1 MKDLKLGNKSK
12 QRLTTLVV
20 LGAIAGMGYQ
30 VDTAY
35 ADTSADND
43 AATPKTETKAPV
55 ANDTTSQKVTLT
67 NETKPETTTDHEQS
81 GDQTGA
87 GTADKLTNQPT
98 TETNPVTKPVTKPT
112 TPAAVGEK
120 SKQVTGDDPASTPKN
135 GALEDA
141 DKPAGAPINQPTTTT
156 TSKVSQRLAGA
167 GTVGIKR
174 LANTP
179 NLSKLMFRSV
189 TPIVEDADVTT
200 PTIVRSGTFGTS
212 PWTLDSD
219 GVMTFSA
226 GTFGQRTSPA
236 FFNTDV
242 TKIVFAG
249 PVVLNANSSMA
260 FEGSTN
266 LTAIEGLEN
275 VDASQVVN
283 MNQMFQQSGLTSL
296 DLSSWDLS
304 HVTDMSDA
312 FSYDRALT
320 SLKLGKTTG
329 AVTSME
335 EMLVGDSALTAVDA
349 ADWNTSSL
357 QDPESLFQGDA
368 GLTSL
373 DLSGWDTSHVTSLSN
388 VFHGLSN
395 LTSLNVSNW
404 DTSHVMNF
412 VQTFQDVKNLPTL
425 DVSNWNVSSGR
436 QFAEMFRGDSALT
449 GLDLSH
455 WQTGAIAYMDYMFA
469 NDSRLTKLDLS
480 GFNLAAGDVG
490 DSLDQ
495 ALAGTNSL
503 KELTLS
509 KNMILGDTANGNAEL
524 PEIAKTDAY
533 TGLWQAVG
541 TGTVAKPNGATYTS
555 AQLNTGY
562 DGATMADTYV
572 WQPIAKT
579 DPSNPGSGTDTG
591 NTTTP
596 TNPDTDSNTGTDT
609 DTNTTTDSG
618 TGDAVTGGDAN
629 TIVKK
634 DQTKKKQAFTPKKV
648 AKQTRKSATPQQAV
662 AVGGTPKAQ
671 SQTLSL
677 GHAAATVQPQ
687 GHPEA
692 TKSPAN
698 RSMTT
703 TPRQSKTATQLPQ
716 TNEQQSWAAV
726 VAGAVGLALLGL
738 NWFKRQN

>member
-30 VDTAY
+30 IDTAY

-43 AATPKTETKAPV
+43 AAMPKTETETPV
-55 ANDTTSQKVTLT
+55 THDTTSQKVTLPH
-67 NETKPETTTDHEQS
+67 ETKPETTTDHEQN

-87 GTADKLTNQPT
+87 GTADKLTNPAT
-98 TETNPVTKPVTKPT
+98 TATKPVTKST
-112 TPAAVGEK
+112 APAAEE
-120 SKQVTGDDPASTPKN
+120 SKQVTGDDPAGTPKN
-135 GALEDA
+135 EALEDA
-141 DKPAGAPINQPTTTT
+141 DKPVVAPVKQLTTTT
-156 TSKVSQRLAGA
+156 TSKVSQRSDGA

-174 LANTP
+174 LANTLGP
-179 NLSKLMFRSV
+179 SRMNMLRSAA
-189 TPIVEDADVTT
+189 PMVEDADVTT

-312 FSYDRALT
+312 FSHDRALT

-373 DLSGWDTSHVTSLSN
+373 DLSGWDTSHLTSLSN

-404 DTSHVMNF
+404 DTSHVTNF

-425 DVSNWNVSSGR
+425 DVSNWNVSSGS

-449 GLDLSH
+449 GLDLSR

-469 NDSRLTKLDLS
+469 NDSHLAKLDLS

-490 DSLDQ
+490 DSVDQ
-495 ALAGTNSL
+495 ALTGTNSL
-503 KELTLS
+503 KELTLG
-509 KNMILGDTANGNAEL
+509 KNMILGDIVNGNAEL
-524 PEIAKTDAY
+524 PEVAKTDAY

-596 TNPDTDSNTGTDT
+596 TNPDTDSNTG
-609 DTNTTTDSG
+609 NGTDSTADGG
-618 TGDAVTGGDAN
+618 TGDTVTGGDGDA
-629 TIVKK
+629 IVKN
-634 DQTKKKQAFTPKKV
+634 DQTKKKQTSTPKKV
-648 AKQTRKSATPQQAV
+648 AKQTRKQTTPRKAV
-662 AVGGTPKAQ
+662 AVGVTPKAQ

-677 GHAAATVQPQ
+677 GHATATVQPQ
-687 GHPEA
+687 GHSVA

-698 RSMTT
+698 RSMATT
-703 TPRQSKTATQLPQ
+703 QRQSDTATQLPQ